1 MKETSRKTKNK
12 PGRSKAEQRC
22 PLHARQY
29 PSEVK
34 PMVDTEIQAK
44 TKLLEQIPE
53 VSKAKRIRGVSSP
66 YR

>member
-1 MKETSRKTKNK
+1 
-12 PGRSKAEQRC
+12 
-22 PLHARQY
+22 
-29 PSEVK
+29 
-34 PMVDTEIQAK
+34 MVDTEIQAK